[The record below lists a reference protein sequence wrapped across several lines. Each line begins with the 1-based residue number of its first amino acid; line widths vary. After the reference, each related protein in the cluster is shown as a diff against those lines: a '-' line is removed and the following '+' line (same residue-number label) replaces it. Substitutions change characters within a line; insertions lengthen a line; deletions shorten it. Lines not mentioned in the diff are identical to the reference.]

1 MPWQARHTNHQ
12 PISSFARQGQR
23 RSQSDL
29 FSTHTASDP
38 MKKAPL
44 APTTNGSLRIV
55 SLLRQGQ
62 NEPCRT
68 LGQIGCALPSVY
80 NTERGPTPELSGVRS
95 SAYKLQ
101 AMCLV
106 DSEIDRITRD
116 AARHMRAQRYNPEST
131 VRSIYRY
138 VVEPAAIA
146 LASHCPN
153 TDMPWFKR
161 FPPSMRHEVAKRLS
175 ELVMANAME
184 SLSAS
189 RLSHEGSMIEPLS
202 YTA

>member
-1 MPWQARHTNHQ
+1 
-12 PISSFARQGQR
+12 
-23 RSQSDL
+23 
-29 FSTHTASDP
+29 

-44 APTTNGSLRIV
+44 ASTTNGSLKVV

-62 NEPCRT
+62 NESGRS
-68 LGQIGCALPSVY
+68 LGQTCCTLPSVR
-80 NTERGPTPELSGVRS
+80 NTERAPTPEPGGLQS

-101 AMCLV
+101 AMCLM

-131 VRSIYRY
+131 ARSIYRY

-153 TDMPWFKR
+153 TAMPWFKR